1 MQVNLRKEEA
11 MIITF
16 FGHSNC
22 LFNDDIKKQ
31 LKNILLDEIIKN
43 PTCKFYLGGYGDFD
57 VLCLRTLKDLK
68 ADFPEIELI
77 FITPYLDKNYSK
89 LEFAKYHYDDVI
101 FPPIESVPRKFA
113 ILKRN
118 EWMVEQADLVI
129 AYVKY
134 SWGGAA
140 KALEYAKRKKKRIIN
155 IAK

>member
-1 MQVNLRKEEA
+1 

-31 LKNILLDEIIKN
+31 LKNILVGEIIKN

-57 VLCLRTLKDLK
+57 GLCLRTLKDLK
-68 ADFPEIELI
+68 NDFPDIELI

-89 LEFAKYHYDDVI
+89 LEFAKNHYDDVI

-118 EWMVEQADLVI
+118 EWMVEEADLVI
-129 AYVKY
+129 AYVIY
-134 SWGGAA
+134 SWGGAS
-140 KALEYAKRKKKRIIN
+140 KTLEHAKRKKKTIFN
-155 IAK
+155 LAEKNL

>member
-1 MQVNLRKEEA
+1 

-16 FGHSNC
+16 CGHSQVIFTDEEKSV
-22 LFNDDIKKQ
+22 LR
-31 LKNILLDEIIKN
+31 NILVDEINKN
-43 PTCKFYLGGYGDFD
+43 PISKFYLGGYGDFD
-57 VLCLRTLKDLK
+57 GLCLRTLRELK
-68 ADFPEIELI
+68 HDFPSIEIL

-89 LEFAKYHYDDVI
+89 LGLAKYYYDDVI

-140 KALEYAKRKKKRIIN
+140 KALDLQYLRQHNLIDD
-155 IAK
+155 

>member
-1 MQVNLRKEEA
+1 

-43 PTCKFYLGGYGDFD
+43 PISKFYLGGYGDFD
-57 VLCLRTLKDLK
+57 GLCLRTLRELK
-68 ADFPEIELI
+68 HDFPTIEIL

-89 LEFAKYHYDDVI
+89 LELAKYYYDDVI

-140 KALEYAKRKKKRIIN
+140 KTLEYAKRKKKAIIN
-155 IAK
+155 LASTK

>member
-1 MQVNLRKEEA
+1 MFL
-11 MIITF
+11 MIISF
-16 FGHSNC
+16 CGHSNC
-22 LFNDDIKKQ
+22 LFNDDIKEQ
-31 LKNILLDEIIKN
+31 LKTIIRNEIIKN

-57 VLCLRTLKDLK
+57 GLCLRTLKDLK
-68 ADFPEIELI
+68 ADFPEVELI

-101 FPPIESVPRKFA
+101 FPPLESVPRKFA

-118 EWMVEQADLVI
+118 ERMVEEADLVI

-140 KALEYAKRKKKRIIN
+140 KTLEYAKRKKKTIIN
-155 IAK
+155 LASTK

>member
-1 MQVNLRKEEA
+1 MV
-11 MIITF
+11 ITF
-16 FGHSNC
+16 CGHSNC
-22 LFNDDIKKQ
+22 LFSDEEKEKLKLLLIK
-31 LKNILLDEIIKN
+31 EIRKN

-57 VLCLRTLKDLK
+57 SLCLRTLRELK
-68 ADFPEIELI
+68 KEFQDIELI

-89 LEFAKYHYDDVI
+89 LELAKYYYDDVI

-129 AYVKY
+129 AYVMY
-134 SWGGAA
+134 SWGGAV
-140 KALEYAKRKKKRIIN
+140 KTLEYAKRKKKRIIN

>member
-1 MQVNLRKEEA
+1 

-16 FGHSNC
+16 CGHSNC
-22 LFNDDIKKQ
+22 LFSDEEKEKLKQ
-31 LKNILLDEIIKN
+31 LLIKEIRKN

-57 VLCLRTLKDLK
+57 SLCLRTLRELK
-68 ADFPEIELI
+68 KEFQSIELI
-77 FITPYLDKNYSK
+77 FITPYIDKNYSK

-101 FPPIESVPRKFA
+101 FPPLESVPRKFA

-118 EWMVEQADLVI
+118 EWMVEEADLVI

-140 KALEYAKRKKKRIIN
+140 KTLEYAKRKKVPIIN
-155 IAK
+155 IAQS

>member
-1 MQVNLRKEEA
+1 MAR
-11 MIITF
+11 
-16 FGHSNC
+16 
-22 LFNDDIKKQ
+22 Q
-31 LKNILLDEIIKN
+31 LSQNSYTILIDEINKN

-57 VLCLRTLKDLK
+57 GLCLRMLKDLK
-68 ADFPEIELI
+68 TDFPEIELI

-89 LEFAKYHYDDVI
+89 LEFAKNHYDGVI
-101 FPPIESVPRKFA
+101 FPPLESVPRKFA

-140 KALEYAKRKKKRIIN
+140 KTLEYSKRKKKRIIN

>member
-1 MQVNLRKEEA
+1 

-57 VLCLRTLKDLK
+57 ELCLRTLSELK
-68 ADFPEIELI
+68 HDFPTIEIL

-89 LEFAKYHYDDVI
+89 LELAKYYYDDVI

>member
-1 MQVNLRKEEA
+1 

-43 PTCKFYLGGYGDFD
+43 PTSKFYLGGYGDFD
-57 VLCLRTLKDLK
+57 GLCLRTLRELK
-68 ADFPEIELI
+68 HDFPTIEIL

-89 LEFAKYHYDDVI
+89 LELAKYYYDNVI

>member
-1 MQVNLRKEEA
+1 

-57 VLCLRTLKDLK
+57 GLCLRTLRELK
-68 ADFPEIELI
+68 HDFPTIEIL

-89 LEFAKYHYDDVI
+89 LEFAKYYYDDVI

>member
-1 MQVNLRKEEA
+1 

-16 FGHSNC
+16 CGHSQVIFTDKEKSV
-22 LFNDDIKKQ
+22 LR
-31 LKNILLDEIIKN
+31 NILVDEINKN

-57 VLCLRTLKDLK
+57 GLCLRTLKDLK

-89 LEFAKYHYDDVI
+89 LEFAKYNYDDVI